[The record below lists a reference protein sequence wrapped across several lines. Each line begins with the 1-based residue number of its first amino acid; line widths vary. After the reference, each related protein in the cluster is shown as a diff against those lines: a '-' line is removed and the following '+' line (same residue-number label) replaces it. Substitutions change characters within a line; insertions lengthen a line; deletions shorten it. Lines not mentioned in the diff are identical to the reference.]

1 MTPDTLDQRLDA
13 LLETRKGKGTFR
25 SLKRHVIR
33 ENSHQPD
40 EAAKIDFV
48 SFRLS

>member
-1 MTPDTLDQRLDA
+1 MTHATLDQRLHA

-25 SLKRHVIR
+25 SLKRHAIR

-40 EAAKIDFV
+40 QAAKIDFV
-48 SFRLS
+48 STSG